1 VPGGAEPVSE
11 QPSEPAGLDSSSR
24 AIIIAA
30 VRVACLGF
38 LGYWSLILVGPF
50 LAIIV
55 WSVILAVALYPVFAW
70 LVAWIRFPGLA
81 AAAITIAGLVV
92 IFGPVTWLGLSLVD
106 NLATLIERFGDGS
119 WAIPPPPEAV
129 KAWPLIGERAYE
141 IWHEASTNLKALLV
155 ATAPELKPIAST
167 ALAVAGNAGLNL
179 LKFISAMV
187 ISGFL
192 FIPGP
197 ALVEKAKSVARLV
210 ATERGEEFVALAG
223 ATIRNVSRGVI
234 GVSSLQALLAGIG
247 LLIAGIPAA
256 GLLSFLVLFLGII
269 QVGPSIVLLP
279 LIVWSWFSMAKTAAL
294 VFTVY
299 MLPVN
304 LLDNLLRPLV
314 MAKGLSTPMP
324 VILVGVL
331 GGTLAHGI
339 LGLFVGPIVLSI
351 AWQLVVAWMQDDGGK
366 IGAAAAPRLLDRP
379 PTP

>member
-1 VPGGAEPVSE
+1 VSE
-11 QPSEPAGLDSSSR
+11 QPSEPAGPDGSSR

-30 VRVACLGF
+30 VRIACLGF
-38 LGYWSLILVGPF
+38 LGYWSLILIGPF

-70 LVAWIRFPGLA
+70 LVAWVRFPGLA

-129 KAWPLIGERAYE
+129 KAWPLIGEKAYE
-141 IWHEASTNLKALLV
+141 IWYEASTNFKALLV

-197 ALVEKAKSVARLV
+197 ALVEKAKGVARLV

-247 LLIAGIPAA
+247 LLVAGIPAA

-279 LIVWSWFSMAKTAAL
+279 LIVWSWFSMGKTAAL

>member
-1 VPGGAEPVSE
+1 VSE
-11 QPSEPAGLDSSSR
+11 QPSQPAELDRSSR
-24 AIIIAA
+24 TVIIVA
-30 VRVACLGF
+30 VRIVCLGF
-38 LGYWSLILVGPF
+38 LAYWSLVLVGPF

-70 LVAWIRFPGLA
+70 LVKWIRFPALA
-81 AAAITIAGLVV
+81 AAAITIVGLAV

-106 NLATLIERFGDGS
+106 NLATLVERFGAGS
-119 WAIPPPPEAV
+119 WAIPPPPETV
-129 KAWPLIGERAYE
+129 KTWPLIGEKAYE
-141 IWHEASTNLKALLV
+141 IWYEASTNFKQLLI
-155 ATAPELKPIAST
+155 TSAPDLKPIAST
-167 ALAVAGNAGLNL
+167 AITVAGNAGLNL

-192 FIPGP
+192 FVPGP
-197 ALVEKAKSVARLV
+197 ALVEKAKSIARLV

-234 GVSSLQALLAGIG
+234 GVSMLQALLAGIG
-247 LLIAGIPAA
+247 LLVAGIPAA
-256 GLLSFLVLFLGII
+256 GILSFLVLFLGII

-279 LIVWSWFSMAKTAAL
+279 LIIWSWFSMGTTAAVL
-294 VFTVY
+294 FTIY

-304 LLDNLLRPLV
+304 LLDNVLRPLV
-314 MAKGLSTPMP
+314 MAKGLSTPML

-351 AWQLVVAWMQDDGGK
+351 AWQLLVTWMQDDGAE
-366 IGAAAAPRLLDRP
+366 IGATASPKLMDRP
-379 PTP
+379 TTP

>member
-1 VPGGAEPVSE
+1 VSE
-11 QPSEPAGLDSSSR
+11 QPSEPAELDRSSR
-24 AIIIAA
+24 TIIIAA
-30 VRVACLGF
+30 IRITCLGF
-38 LGYWSLILVGPF
+38 LGYWSLVLVGPF

-70 LVAWIRFPGLA
+70 LVAWVRFPALA
-81 AAAITIAGLVV
+81 AAAITIVGLVV

-106 NLATLIERFGDGS
+106 NLATLVERFGEGS

-129 KAWPLIGERAYE
+129 KAWPLVGEKAYE
-141 IWHEASTNLKALLV
+141 IWYEASTNFKQLLV
-155 ATAPELKPIAST
+155 TSAPELKPLAST
-167 ALAVAGNAGLNL
+167 AITVAGNAGLNL
-179 LKFISAMV
+179 LKFITAMV

-192 FIPGP
+192 FVPGP
-197 ALVEKAKSVARLV
+197 ALVEKAKNIARLV
-210 ATERGEEFVALAG
+210 ATERGEEFIALAG

-234 GVSSLQALLAGIG
+234 GVSMLQALLAGIG
-247 LLIAGIPAA
+247 LLVAGIPAA
-256 GLLSFLVLFLGII
+256 GILSFLVLFLGII

-279 LIVWSWFSMAKTAAL
+279 LIIWSWFSMGTTAAVL
-294 VFTVY
+294 FTAY

-304 LLDNLLRPLV
+304 LIDNVLRPLV
-314 MAKGLSTPMP
+314 MAKGLSTPML

-351 AWQLVVAWMQDDGGK
+351 AWQLVVTWMQDDSAK
-366 IGAAAAPRLLDRP
+366 IAAAASPRLLDRP